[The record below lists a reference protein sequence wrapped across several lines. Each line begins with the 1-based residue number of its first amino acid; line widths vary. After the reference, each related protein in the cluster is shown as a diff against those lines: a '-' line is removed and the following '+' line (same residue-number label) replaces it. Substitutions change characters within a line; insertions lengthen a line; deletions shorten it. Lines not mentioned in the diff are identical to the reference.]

1 MDNYVEELNKRIEN
15 LYERI
20 NKTKNILIVYNLIE
34 NGDSNYQHIFLL
46 PGIINKNMQS
56 GNYRRATIYLFFTER
71 LMDEIEKNSTKIKK
85 KITDYMLKD

>member
-1 MDNYVEELNKRIEN
+1 MDNYVEELNNRIEN

-20 NKTKNILIVYNLIE
+20 YQAKNVLIAYNLIE
-34 NGDSNYQHIFLL
+34 KGNSKYQHIFLL
-46 PGIINKNMQS
+46 PEIINKNMQS
-56 GNYRRATIYLFFTER
+56 GNYRRAAIYFLFTEK